1 MGSSKGQN
9 TTIQKSDPW
18 SGVQPYLI
26 GSGGIYPEAQKLF
39 QAGGPKTYPGQTY
52 ADFTPTQL
60 QAQDLSIQRALNGSP
75 VTNAAQTNITD
86 TLNGN
91 YLYGGP
97 GFDAALNAASN
108 RIIPQVNS
116 SFEANGRYGSGLNQV
131 AQTQALGDSFA
142 SLYNNERGRQM
153 QAGLQ
158 APGLA
163 NTDLTNLNLLS
174 QVGAQQQGQNQNAI
188 NDIMNRYNYA
198 QQLPYSNLQ
207 NYASLIVPG
216 AGLGRSQSATSP
228 FYRNRTAGA
237 LGGAASGAALG
248 AALAGGGAAAGG
260 AAGGAAAGAT
270 AGSAYPIV
278 GTAIGAIAGGLLGAY
293 G

>member
-1 MGSSKGQN
+1 MGSSNGQ
-9 TTIQKSDPW
+9 TTTVQKSDPW

-26 GSGGIYPEAQKLF
+26 GNGGLYPEAQRLF

-153 QAGLQ
+153 QAGVQ

-174 QVGAQQQGQNQNAI
+174 QVGSQQQSQNQNAI
-188 NDIMNRYNYA
+188 NDAMNLYNYN
-198 QQLPYSNLQ
+198 QQLPYSNLRD
-207 NYASLIVPG
+207 YASLIVPG
-216 AGLGRSQSATSP
+216 AGLGSGKTSTTP
-228 FYRNRTAGA
+228 ITRNRTTGA
-237 LGGAASGAALG
+237 LGGAAAGAALG
-248 AALAGGGAAAGG
+248 
-260 AAGGAAAGAT
+260 
-270 AGSAYPIV
+270 SAVPVI
-278 GTAIGAIAGGLLGAY
+278 GTAVGAIAGGLLGAY